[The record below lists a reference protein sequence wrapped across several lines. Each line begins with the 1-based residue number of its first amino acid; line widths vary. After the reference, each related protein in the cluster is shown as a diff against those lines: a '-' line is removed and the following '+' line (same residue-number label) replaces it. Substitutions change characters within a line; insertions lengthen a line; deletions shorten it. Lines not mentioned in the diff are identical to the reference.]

1 MNDNKI
7 WSFCGFQQI
16 IKSYRWTSIYN
27 FCDKNAVFAHFCDKM
42 PLWQNFATKMPHLQ
56 IYATKMPYLQ
66 FFATKKP
73 HLQIFATKIPW
84 WILNVFPAPLQ
95 WHARLYLFSQM
106 DDQQK
111 VTVVLIVSVK
121 PNCFVSSCP
130 PALWTVAVCVFSGQ
144 MIKRRLWWWCRTG
157 QCWSKLSAF

>member
-1 MNDNKI
+1 MRLKI

-16 IKSYRWTSIYN
+16 IKSYRWMSIYH

-42 PLWQNFATKMPHLQ
+42 PLWQIFATKMPHLQ

-66 FFATKKP
+66 FFATKMP
-73 HLQIFATKIPW
+73 YLQIFATKIPVMNSKCFPCS
-84 WILNVFPAPLQ
+84 LTVTCMCVFIFQ
-95 WHARLYLFSQM
+95 NGWSTES
-106 DDQQK
+106 DCC
-111 VTVVLIVSVK
+111 V
-121 PNCFVSSCP
+121 NCFGQTKLFCSSCP